1 MEKAAKIIAVS
12 TNTQKDILNI
22 YPHIQESKI
31 EVVYHGNSIEEDENV
46 KIDLPS
52 RYILFVGM
60 KGYKN
65 FNFLL
70 NSI

>member
-12 TNTQKDILNI
+12 INTQKDILKI
-22 YPHIQESKI
+22 YPYIQESKI

-52 RYILFVGM
+52 RYILFVGVR
-60 KGYKN
+60 
-65 FNFLL
+65 
-70 NSI
+70 

>member
-12 TNTQKDILNI
+12 TNTQKDILKI
-22 YPHIQESKI
+22 YSHIQESKI

-60 KGYKN
+60 R
-65 FNFLL
+65 
-70 NSI
+70 